1 MLKILIKKQLLEIN
15 RALFFDA
22 KTGKRRSTAGIAF
35 FVGLFVLFFVFLMA
49 WFAFEAY
56 FIGGVFLS
64 KGLNWL
70 FFAATGIIGMFFG
83 IIGSVFNTYATLYIA
98 KDNDLLLSMPIPV
111 KSIILSRLASVYII
125 GAMYAGIVTLPSAV
139 VYMALTGW
147 AVKGII
153 GSLIFCVA
161 VSLVV
166 FVFSCGLGFI
176 VAKLAGKLK
185 NRGILTT
192 ILMLALMGAYYT
204 IAANA
209 EFILNKLTENGEAIA
224 VAMRIYAYPLYSLGK
239 VGEGDPI
246 FSVCF
251 LAATLLLT
259 YLVYLVISRSFLK
272 MVTSPEKTKS
282 GKYDGKKTKSKSQ
295 FASLFKKEL
304 VRFTTSSAYMINCGL
319 SSIFMIVIGIVA
331 LIKGWSI
338 ISDPELHE
346 LVSPYIALVI
356 YLVPTVM
363 ASLNPITAPSISL
376 EGKNIWILK
385 SLPIDARKILGA
397 KLLLH
402 IVFTLPAVEFL
413 TICLALFFKSE
424 LSIVIISV
432 IISAAYV
439 LCSAMFGLFLNLKRP
454 NFRWTSESVAIKHC
468 FALIIDSI
476 AGIIFAFVIA
486 YLYPLCIKVISPFMF
501 GLILVL
507 ILSVP
512 IALLFRY
519 FNKKAAKDF
528 ADL

>member
-15 RALFFDA
+15 RALFFDS
-22 KTGKRRSTAGIAF
+22 KTGKRRSATGIVL
-35 FVGLFVLFFVFLMA
+35 FVGLFVLLFVFLMA

-56 FIGGVFLS
+56 FIGNVFLS

-83 IIGSVFNTYATLYIA
+83 IVGSVFNTYASLYIA

-111 KSIILSRLASVYII
+111 KTIILSRLASVYII
-125 GAMYAGIVTLPSAV
+125 GAAYAGIVTLPSAV
-139 VYMALTGW
+139 VYMILTDW

-153 GSLIFCVA
+153 GSLIFCIA

-166 FVFSCGLGFI
+166 FAISCGLGFI

-185 NRGILTT
+185 NKGILTT
-192 ILMLALMGAYYT
+192 ILMIALIGAYYA
-204 IAANA
+204 IAGNT
-209 EFILNKLTENGEAIA
+209 EFILNGLTENGEAIA
-224 VAMRIYAYPLYSLGK
+224 KAMRIYAYPLYALGK
-239 VGEGDPI
+239 VGEGDAI

-272 MVTSPEKTKS
+272 LATSAAKTKA
-282 GKYDGKKTKSKSQ
+282 GKYDGKKTARKSE
-295 FASLFKKEL
+295 FAALFKKEIT
-304 VRFTTSSAYMINCGL
+304 RFTTSSTYMLNCGL
-319 SSIFMIVIGIVA
+319 GSFFMIVIGIVT
-331 LIKGWSI
+331 LIKGWTI
-338 ISDPELHE
+338 ISDPELYE
-346 LVSPYIALVI
+346 FVSPYIALVI

-376 EGKNIWILK
+376 EGKTIWILK
-385 SLPIDARKILGA
+385 SLPIDVRKILGA

-413 TICLALFFKSE
+413 TLCLALVFKSE

-454 NFRWTSESVAIKHC
+454 DFRWTSESAAIKHC
-468 FALIIDSI
+468 FALIIVSI
-476 AGIIFAFVIA
+476 TGIIFAFAIA
-486 YLYPLCIKVISPFMF
+486 NLYLLCIKAISPFLF
-501 GLILVL
+501 GVILVL

-512 IALLFRY
+512 IALLSLY
-519 FNKKAAKDF
+519 FNKKAVKDF
-528 ADL
+528 AEL